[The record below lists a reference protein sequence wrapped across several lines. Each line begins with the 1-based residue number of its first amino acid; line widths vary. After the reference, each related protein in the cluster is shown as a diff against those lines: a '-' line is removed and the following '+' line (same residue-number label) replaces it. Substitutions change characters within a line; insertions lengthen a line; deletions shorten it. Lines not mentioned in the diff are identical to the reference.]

1 MSLTDIALLVF
12 IVLFLLYAIYDEA
25 IMPRQRGATLLRV
38 NLKRRNKAD
47 SLIFVGLLAILAY
60 RNISDQGEP
69 FTTWLLASLII
80 VSIYIFYLRWPK
92 LLFKAQG
99 FYYGN
104 VFIDYARIRSMNLSE
119 DGILVIALEKRRLL
133 IQVANLDSLD
143 EIFKF
148 MLEHQQKSV

>member
-25 IMPRQRGATLLRV
+25 IMPRQRSATLLRV

-47 SLIFVGLLAILAY
+47 SLIFIGLLAILVY
-60 RNISDQGEP
+60 RNISDQGAP
-69 FTTWLLASLII
+69 FTTWLLATLM
-80 VSIYIFYLRWPK
+80 VVAIYIFYLRWPK
-92 LLFKAQG
+92 LLFKQQG

-104 VFIDYARIRSMNLSE
+104 VFIDYARIRGMNLSE
-119 DGILVIALEKRRLL
+119 DGFLVIDLEKRRLL

-148 MLEHQQKSV
+148 LLEHQQKPA